1 MLSGCWK
8 IQGLFASLS
17 FSIPGGGVETVS
29 LLLRGPNSLN
39 TVGGLALA
47 SPEGQRVLEVQ
58 RGRMSVPAAACG
70 SVYPHLLCM
79 DVWVPSTLPQ
89 SPCVCLCACLSLSG
103 QLFVQ
108 SVYYLYSMCIFVLVQ
123 LFSVFL
129 PDSPL
134 LPTAPPPHVCRHV
147 GTLSI

>member
-58 RGRMSVPAAACG
+58 RGRMSIPAAACG

-79 DVWVPSTLPQ
+79 DVWVPSTLPACK
-89 SPCVCLCACLSLSG
+89 SSYSSVSLCMSMRLSVFVWPAVCPVCVLFVFHVYLCAGPAFLCL
-103 QLFVQ
+103 
-108 SVYYLYSMCIFVLVQ
+108 
-123 LFSVFL
+123 
-129 PDSPL
+129 
-134 LPTAPPPHVCRHV
+134 PH
-147 GTLSI
+147 